1 MQERLK
7 VEARTNATAVPTVM
21 LGCGL
26 DGRDDGTHSLLP
38 LPWEQSRGDS
48 NAGAPHNCVLSEHEA
63 EPLQN
68 ITSHQVLTKLVQA
81 PAAASQELILTV
93 VMAELLWLSEDPQA
107 TR

>member
-1 MQERLK
+1 M
-7 VEARTNATAVPTVM
+7 
-21 LGCGL
+21 
-26 DGRDDGTHSLLP
+26 
-38 LPWEQSRGDS
+38 
-48 NAGAPHNCVLSEHEA
+48 LSEHEA

-93 VMAELLWLSEDPQA
+93 VMAELLWVSEDPQA